1 MTSPTRRSIWL
12 PLLCS
17 AISLLTATA
26 YGMADIPKGPAK
38 IVDTKKTLLQPNV
51 VVIDQKIKGNDP
63 LAQAANAY
71 STMRSRAKVL
81 QFQHAVNFQKT
92 LNGKYPSVEEF
103 IKLMKENN
111 VEFNYLP
118 LYQMYG
124 YDSSSGAIVI
134 LENKAE
140 KAAHYKKAGIPLD

>member
-1 MTSPTRRSIWL
+1 M
-12 PLLCS
+12 
-17 AISLLTATA
+17 
-26 YGMADIPKGPAK
+26 
-38 IVDTKKTLLQPNV
+38 

-71 STMRSRAKVL
+71 SKVRSRAKVL

-92 LNGKYPSVEEF
+92 LNGKYPSVDEF
-103 IKLMKENN
+103 IKLMKEND

-140 KAAHYKKAGIPLD
+140 KAAHFKKAGIPLD